1 MRSIL
6 IAMKAE
12 AESDIEGNGAK
23 VLDRKAVVDRHRVR
37 LHAPDLRSPLSV
49 GNGCFCFTA
58 DVTGLQT
65 FENEYAKGL
74 PLCTMADWGW
84 HAFPNPE
91 GYDLQATMIQI
102 EGTDGRSASYPIN
115 QDIPAFDWLR
125 ANPHQFNLGK
135 VGLVL
140 TRSDGTKARLDEI
153 EAVDQQ
159 LDLWSGEL
167 VSRFRFD
174 SQPVAVHTCAL
185 PDSAAVALRVESP
198 LIPSERLCVEITFP
212 YPTGGWGPGMSD
224 WTVPERHETELCSHA
239 PDRLELRRRI
249 DAFSHSCMIVSRQGV
264 LSQRGPHEFEVRAER
279 GHSSFDVLIDFSEN
293 LSPALPNPDYEVHR
307 AAAARGMQDFW
318 MSGGA
323 VDLSQ
328 SSDPRWPELERRI
341 VLSQYLTA
349 IQSRGLTCP
358 QETGLTCNSWFGK
371 FHLEMHWW
379 HAVHFALWGRGEVL
393 IRQLDWY
400 LRHLPK
406 MRQIAERQGYRGVRW
421 GKMLDPAANESPSLI
436 SPLLIWQQPHP
447 IYYAEQVYRIRQD
460 RATLETYRQVV
471 EQTADF
477 MADFATWNEQ
487 RGCYELGPPFISARE
502 FAWEQFRENKN
513 GCFEIAYW
521 RWGLETANVWRQ
533 RRGLA
538 PNPEWEMVARSLAP
552 LPIRN
557 GVYIEQENQPVAD
570 AGHPTQLAAY
580 GLLPP
585 TESVQTP
592 IMEKTLE
599 HVLRNW
605 DFEDTWG
612 WDFPMIAMTA
622 ARMGRTEEAVEA
634 LLLDTG
640 KNTFLPNG
648 HNYQTELLPCYLPG
662 NGGLLAAVAMMAA
675 GWDGSD
681 PSISNPGFGKGWSV
695 TWEGLHGLI

>member
-1 MRSIL
+1 M
-6 IAMKAE
+6 AMQAE
-12 AESDIEGNGAK
+12 EQSNNKGKGANAI
-23 VLDRKAVVDRHRVR
+23 DRRAVVDRHRICVSI
-37 LHAPDLRSPLSV
+37 PDLRSPLSV
-49 GNGCFCFTA
+49 GNGSFCFTA

-65 FENEYAKGL
+65 FESEHAKGV
-74 PLCTMADWGW
+74 PLTTMADWSW

-91 GYDLQATMIQI
+91 GYDLQATMVPV
-102 EGTDGRSASYPIN
+102 EDAGGRPASYPIM
-115 QDIPAFDWLR
+115 QDVPAYDWLR
-125 ANPHQFNLGK
+125 ANPHRFNLGK
-135 VGLVL
+135 VGLIL
-140 TRSDGTKARLDEI
+140 TRSDGTKARLHEI
-153 EAVDQQ
+153 EDVDQQ

-174 SQPVAVHTCAL
+174 SQPVTVHTCVL
-185 PDSAAVALRVESP
+185 PDTDAVALRVESP
-198 LIPSERLCVEITFP
+198 LISIGRLRVEIVFP
-212 YPTGGWGPGMSD
+212 YPSGEWGPGLSD
-224 WTVPERHETELCSHA
+224 WSSPERHRTEVCLHA
-239 PDRLELRRRI
+239 PDRLELRRQI
-249 DAFSHSCMIVSRQGV
+249 DAVFHTCTMIARHGV
-264 LSQRGPHEFEVRAER
+264 IIHRGPHAFEVRAED
-279 GHSSFDVLIDFSEN
+279 GQASFDLLVGFSEKP
-293 LSPALPNPDYEVHR
+293 SSVVRNPDYEVHR
-307 AAAARGMQDFW
+307 TATTRSMQDFW
-318 MSGGA
+318 LSGA
-323 VDLSQ
+323 AIDLSR

-349 IQSRGLTCP
+349 IQSRGLTSP

-379 HAVHFALWGRGEVL
+379 HSVHFALWGREEVL

-400 LRHLPK
+400 VSHLPK

-447 IYYAEQVYRIRQD
+447 IYYAEQVYRVLQD
-460 RATLETYRQVV
+460 RAALEAYGNMV

-477 MADFATWNEQ
+477 MADFATWNED
-487 RGCYELGPPFISARE
+487 RRCYELGPPFISARE
-502 FAWEQFRENKN
+502 FAWEDFRENKN

-521 RWGLETANVWRQ
+521 RWGLETANAWRK

-538 PNPEWEMVARSLAP
+538 PNPEWEKVARSLAP

-557 GVYIEQENQPVAD
+557 GIYIEQEKMPVAD
-570 AGHPTQLAAY
+570 GGHPTQLAAC

-585 TESVQTP
+585 SEAVQTS

-605 DFEDTWG
+605 DFEETWG

-622 ARMGRTEEAVEA
+622 ARLGRQEEAIEA

-640 KNTFLPNG
+640 KNSFLPNG
-648 HNYQTELLPCYLPG
+648 HNYQTGLLPCYLPG

-675 GWDGSD
+675 GWDGLD
-681 PSISNPGFGKGWSV
+681 PSIRNPGFGKGWSV
-695 TWEGLHGLI
+695 TWEGLHGII

>member
-1 MRSIL
+1 MN
-6 IAMKAE
+6 ADE
-12 AESDIEGNGAK
+12 PGGIEGNGAGG
-23 VLDRKAVVDRHRVR
+23 VDRRAVVDRHRVR
-37 LHAPDLRSPLSV
+37 LRAADLHSPLSV
-49 GNGCFCFTA
+49 GNGSFCFTA
-58 DVTGLQT
+58 DITGLQT
-65 FENEYAKGL
+65 FETEYAKGL
-74 PLCTMADWGW
+74 PLSTMATWSW
-84 HAFPNPE
+84 HAFPDPE
-91 GYDLQATMIQI
+91 GHELQTTMLPVA
-102 EGTDGRSASYPIN
+102 GAGGRSVSYPLN
-115 QDIPAFDWLR
+115 QDVPAYSWLR

-140 TRSDGTKARLDEI
+140 TRSDGTMARLDEI
-153 EAVDQQ
+153 EDVDQQ

-174 SQPVAVHTCAL
+174 AQPVTVRTCVL
-185 PDSAAVALRVESP
+185 PDTDAVALHVESP
-198 LIPSERLCVEITFP
+198 LVSGGCLRVVVAFP
-212 YPTGGWGPGMSD
+212 YPSGEWGPGLSD
-224 WTVPERHETELCSHA
+224 WSVPERHETKVCSHA
-239 PDRLELRRRI
+239 PDRLVLRRGI
-249 DAFSHSCMIVSRQGV
+249 DAVSHSCTIVARHGALSR
-264 LSQRGPHEFEVRAER
+264 RGPHEFEVRAER
-279 GHSSFDVLIDFSEN
+279 GHSGYDVLVGFSEN
-293 LSPALPNPDYEVHR
+293 LPSALRSPDYDVHR

-323 VDLSQ
+323 VDLSR
-328 SSDPRWPELERRI
+328 SADPRWPELERRI

-379 HAVHFALWGRGEVL
+379 HSVHFALWGRGEVL

-400 LRHLPK
+400 VRHLPK
-406 MRQIAERQGYRGVRW
+406 MRDLAERQGYRGVRW
-421 GKMLDPAANESPSLI
+421 GKMLDPAGHESPSLI

-447 IYYAEQVYRIRQD
+447 IYYAEQVYRMRQD
-460 RATLETYRQVV
+460 RATLEAYRDMV

-477 MADFATWNEQ
+477 MADFATWNEH
-487 RGCYELGPPFISARE
+487 RGCYELGPPLISARE
-502 FAWEQFRENKN
+502 FAWEHFRENKN

-521 RWGLETANVWRQ
+521 RWGLETAQAWRQ
-533 RRGLA
+533 RLGLA
-538 PNPEWEMVARSLAP
+538 PHPEWEKVVRNLAP
-552 LPIRN
+552 LPVRH
-557 GVYIEQENQPVAD
+557 GLYIEQESMPVTD
-570 AGHPTQLAAY
+570 GGHPAPLAAC
-580 GLLPP
+580 GMLPP
-585 TESVQTP
+585 SESVQTP

-622 ARMGRTEEAVEA
+622 ARLGRPEEAVEA

-648 HNYQTELLPCYLPG
+648 HNYQTDLLPCYLPG

-675 GWDGSD
+675 GWEDVPD
-681 PSISNPGFGKGWSV
+681 PSIRNPGFGKGWSV
-695 TWEGLHGLI
+695 AWEGLREMI